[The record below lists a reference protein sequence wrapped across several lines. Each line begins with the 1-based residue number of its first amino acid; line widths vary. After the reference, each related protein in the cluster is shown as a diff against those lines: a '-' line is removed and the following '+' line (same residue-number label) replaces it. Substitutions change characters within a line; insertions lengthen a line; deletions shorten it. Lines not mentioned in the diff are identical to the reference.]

1 MGDAMLD
8 FTLRDPATAVPPAAP
23 RIHLASPADVPF
35 IVETIAEESRAG
47 HFSCDC
53 DQPGVLD
60 GLWHQVHTVVAD
72 GAMLLPGERHGA
84 GGRAFVVRLGQV
96 NAGFA
101 ILVEHRP
108 GSWHRRLELFALGV
122 RPGFRGRG
130 LGRQLVTSLVRES
143 GSASVYARCA
153 YASAGMASLLK
164 SCGFELGGEST
175 ARTMT
180 LELRRAWCPAG

>member
-8 FTLRDPATAVPPAAP
+8 FTLRDPATAVPPAAA

-35 IVETIAEESRAG
+35 IVETIAQESRAG

-60 GLWHQVHTVVAD
+60 GLWHQVNAVVAD

-84 GGRAFVVRLGQV
+84 GGRAFVIQLGQV

-108 GSWHRRLELFALGV
+108 GSWLRRLELFALGV
-122 RPGFRGRG
+122 RSGFRGRG
-130 LGRQLVTSLVRES
+130 LARQLVTSLVRES
-143 GSASVYARCA
+143 RSASVYARCA
-153 YASAGMASLLK
+153 YASAGMVSLLK

-180 LELRRAWCPAG
+180 LELRRGWCPAG